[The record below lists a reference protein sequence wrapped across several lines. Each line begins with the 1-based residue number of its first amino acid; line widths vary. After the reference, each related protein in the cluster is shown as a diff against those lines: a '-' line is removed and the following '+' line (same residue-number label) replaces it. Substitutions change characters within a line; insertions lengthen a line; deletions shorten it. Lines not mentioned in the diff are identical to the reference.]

1 MSPREGPSR
10 PKFGRIDPYCLMA
23 VLPVL
28 LVAGIIGS
36 LVNVA
41 LGLGCAVFAGL
52 IVLFDSWANRPS
64 RAREEPE
71 QEPRPATAR
80 PPVRRAGP
88 PPPARTQVA
97 RGQAPRAQVP
107 RGQAPR
113 GQVPRTQVPRA
124 QVPRAQAPRAQAPRA
139 RQAPGGAPYR

>member
-1 MSPREGPSR
+1 MSPREGPPR
-10 PKFGRIDPYCLMA
+10 PKFGRIDPFCLMA

-41 LGLGCAVFAGL
+41 LGLGCAAFAAL

-64 RAREEPE
+64 RAPVREPE
-71 QEPRPATAR
+71 PERRERAPRPAGAR
-80 PPVRRAGP
+80 PPVRRP
-88 PPPARTQVA
+88 PPPR
-97 RGQAPRAQVP
+97 PQVP

-113 GQVPRTQVPRA
+113 AQAPRPQVPRT
-124 QVPRAQAPRAQAPRA
+124 QAPRA
-139 RQAPGGAPYR
+139 RQAPREAPYH

>member
-10 PKFGRIDPYCLMA
+10 PKFGRIDPFCLMA

-64 RAREEPE
+64 RKPAREPEPE
-71 QEPRPATAR
+71 RRAPRPAAAR
-80 PPVRRAGP
+80 PPVRRPPGP
-88 PPPARTQVA
+88 PPPRS
-97 RGQAPRAQVP
+97 QAPRAQVP

-113 GQVPRTQVPRA
+113 T
-124 QVPRAQAPRAQAPRA
+124 QAPRAQAPRT
-139 RQAPGGAPYR
+139 RQAPREAPYS

>member
-1 MSPREGPSR
+1 MSPREGPPR
-10 PKFGRIDPYCLMA
+10 PKFGRIDPFCLMA

-36 LVNVA
+36 LVNLA

-64 RAREEPE
+64 RARTPEPE
-71 QEPRPATAR
+71 PERRERAPRPAAAR
-80 PPVRRAGP
+80 PPVRRPGP
-88 PPPARTQVA
+88 PPPR
-97 RGQAPRAQVP
+97 PQVP

-113 GQVPRTQVPRA
+113 
-124 QVPRAQAPRAQAPRA
+124 AQAQRGQPPRAQAPRA
-139 RQAPGGAPYR
+139 RQAPREAPYH

>member
-64 RAREEPE
+64 RAPAQPAEDRAS
-71 QEPRPATAR
+71 RPAAAR

-88 PPPARTQVA
+88 PPAVRTQVA
-97 RGQAPRAQVP
+97 RAQAPRAQAP
-107 RGQAPR
+107 RGQA
-113 GQVPRTQVPRA
+113 PRA
-124 QVPRAQAPRAQAPRA
+124 QVPRAQAPRGQAPRA

>member
-1 MSPREGPSR
+1 VSPREGPPR
-10 PKFGRIDPYCLMA
+10 PKFGRIDPFCLMA

-64 RAREEPE
+64 RAREPEPE
-71 QEPRPATAR
+71 RRERPPRPAAAR
-80 PPVRRAGP
+80 PPARRPGP
-88 PPPARTQVA
+88 PPPR
-97 RGQAPRAQVP
+97 PQVP
-107 RGQAPR
+107 RG
-113 GQVPRTQVPRA
+113 
-124 QVPRAQAPRAQAPRA
+124 QAPRAQAPRA
-139 RQAPGGAPYR
+139 QQPPRAQPPRARQAPREAPYH

>member
-10 PKFGRIDPYCLMA
+10 PKFGRIDPFCLMA

-64 RAREEPE
+64 RARAAEPE
-71 QEPRPATAR
+71 PAERRERVPRPAAAR
-80 PPVRRAGP
+80 PPVRRGP
-88 PPPARTQVA
+88 PPQRPQVPRAQAPRTQVSRA
-97 RGQAPRAQVP
+97 QAPRTQVP

-113 GQVPRTQVPRA
+113 
-124 QVPRAQAPRAQAPRA
+124 AQAPRPQAPRP
-139 RQAPGGAPYR
+139 RPAPREAPY

>member
-1 MSPREGPSR
+1 VSPREGPPR
-10 PKFGRIDPYCLMA
+10 PKFGRIDPFCLMA

-64 RAREEPE
+64 RAREPEPE
-71 QEPRPATAR
+71 RRERPPRPAAAR
-80 PPVRRAGP
+80 PPARRPGP
-88 PPPARTQVA
+88 PPPR
-97 RGQAPRAQVP
+97 PQVP
-107 RGQAPR
+107 RE
-113 GQVPRTQVPRA
+113 
-124 QVPRAQAPRAQAPRA
+124 QAPRAQAPRA
-139 RQAPGGAPYR
+139 QQPPRAQPPRARQAPREAPYH

>member
-1 MSPREGPSR
+1 VSPREGPPR
-10 PKFGRIDPYCLMA
+10 PKFGRIDPFCLMA

-28 LVAGIIGS
+28 LVAGILGS

-64 RAREEPE
+64 RAREPGPEPE
-71 QEPRPATAR
+71 RRERPPRPAAAR
-80 PPVRRAGP
+80 PPARRPGP
-88 PPPARTQVA
+88 PPPRPQVP

-107 RGQAPR
+107 RTQAQRAQQP
-113 GQVPRTQVPRA
+113 PRA
-124 QVPRAQAPRAQAPRA
+124 QPPRA
-139 RQAPGGAPYR
+139 RQAPREAPYH

>member
-28 LVAGIIGS
+28 LVAGILGA

-52 IVLFDSWANRPS
+52 ILLFDSWANRPA
-64 RAREEPE
+64 RAPREPE
-71 QEPRPATAR
+71 PEAPARAPRPAQGR
-80 PPVRRAGP
+80 PPRPADRGPGRRPGP
-88 PPPARTQVA
+88 PPPRQQQ
-97 RGQAPRAQVP
+97 GQRPVR
-107 RGQAPR
+107 QAPR
-113 GQVPRTQVPRA
+113 G
-124 QVPRAQAPRAQAPRA
+124 
-139 RQAPGGAPYR
+139 APYR

>member
-1 MSPREGPSR
+1 MSPREGSAR

-64 RAREEPE
+64 RAPEESR
-71 QEPRPATAR
+71 EPRPAPAR
-80 PPVRRAGP
+80 PPVRRSGP
-88 PPPARTQVA
+88 PPA
-97 RGQAPRAQVP
+97 RGQAPRAQAPRGQASRAQAPRAQAP

-113 GQVPRTQVPRA
+113 AQQPRGQV
-124 QVPRAQAPRAQAPRA
+124 PRAQAPRA
-139 RQAPGGAPYR
+139 RQAPGGAPYH

>member
-1 MSPREGPSR
+1 MSPREGPAR

-64 RAREEPE
+64 RVPEEE
-71 QEPRPATAR
+71 RSRAPRPAEAR
-80 PPVRRAGP
+80 PQPRRAGP
-88 PPPARTQVA
+88 PPAPRTQAARTP
-97 RGQAPRAQVP
+97 APRGQVP

-113 GQVPRTQVPRA
+113 AQPPRGQVPRP
-124 QVPRAQAPRAQAPRA
+124 QAPRA
-139 RQAPGGAPYR
+139 QAPGGAPYR

>member
-10 PKFGRIDPYCLMA
+10 PKFGRIDPFCLMA

-28 LVAGIIGS
+28 LVAGILGS

-64 RAREEPE
+64 RAREPEPE
-71 QEPRPATAR
+71 PERRERPPRPAAAR
-80 PPVRRAGP
+80 PP
-88 PPPARTQVA
+88 
-97 RGQAPRAQVP
+97 
-107 RGQAPR
+107 
-113 GQVPRTQVPRA
+113 
-124 QVPRAQAPRAQAPRA
+124 
-139 RQAPGGAPYR
+139 